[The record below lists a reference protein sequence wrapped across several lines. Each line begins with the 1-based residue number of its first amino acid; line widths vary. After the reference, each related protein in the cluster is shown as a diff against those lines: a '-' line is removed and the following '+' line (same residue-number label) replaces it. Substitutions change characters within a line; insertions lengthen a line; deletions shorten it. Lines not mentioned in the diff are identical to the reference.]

1 MENMESMEG
10 AKSMEN
16 VEGAEGVKDK
26 ALTDA
31 TAKKRKGKGPQNN
44 PVRKW
49 LPKSLCLPADEI
61 SYRPADHW
69 PRQLAEYF
77 IAYARTGTRT
87 GACKL
92 IGRSTDWAYTRERE
106 YGDAWLDEEAA
117 AFDTIREKILGVS
130 IDQAVS
136 DGTMPGTTMRIF
148 LLKGEYPEKYGD
160 KAKIQHSG
168 QVDVNTWSRI
178 FEVAEEEG
186 NS

>member
-1 MENMESMEG
+1 MESME
-10 AKSMEN
+10 S
-16 VEGAEGVKDK
+16 EGVKDK
-26 ALTDA
+26 ALTSS
-31 TAKKRKGKGPQNN
+31 TNTKRKEN

-69 PRQLAEYF
+69 PRQIAEYF
-77 IAYARTGTRT
+77 LAYARTGTRT

-92 IGRSTDWAYTRERE
+92 IGRSTDWAYTRQAE
-106 YGDAWLDEEAA
+106 YGEAWLDEEAA
-117 AFDTIREKILGVS
+117 AFDMIREKILGVS

-168 QVDVNTWSRI
+168 QVDVNAWARI
-178 FEVAEEEG
+178 FEVAEEED
-186 NS
+186 